1 VENSSH
7 LLGFEHAI
15 TLAKRG
21 WRVVPYLDR
30 PDGALFNIL
39 NNGRYAVMDRLAE
52 KSGSAEPAWP
62 PFDEIDFVDLSQSLG
77 VSATRLSDYAA
88 LRRTLEEIVPTL
100 ATRND
105 PHVLVIDVEPEQH
118 FAP

>member
-1 VENSSH
+1 MYSIQGLWSARHYKV
-7 LLGFEHAI
+7 
-15 TLAKRG
+15 
-21 WRVVPYLDR
+21 
-30 PDGALFNIL
+30 GALFIIL

-62 PFDEIDFVDLSQSLG
+62 PFDDIDFVDLSQSLG
-77 VSATRLSDYAA
+77 VEATRLSDYATM
-88 LRRTLEEIVPTL
+88 RRTLEEIVPTL